1 MIFHPEKPSKNIEK
15 AMEESSEG
23 LGLRGGEPR
32 QRGAVGGH
40 GTAGGKLGHGAGGP
54 GPGFNVGVRHGGF
67 HGAMAMAGTPIAGWI
82 WMV

>member
-15 AMEESSEG
+15 AMENSSEG

-40 GTAGGKLGHGAGGP
+40 GTAGGKLGHGAGRAGQ
-54 GPGFNVGVRHGGF
+54 GSTWGLAMGVS
-67 HGAMAMAGTPIAGWI
+67 MAPWPWGTPIAGWI